1 MIAPWAL
8 KKSRLSSSTYKK
20 FHTPIRSCLS
30 GITPLTSRGDKPL
43 TFTLEHQLEMLIF
56 YHLQGYE
63 SGVELLQAMEEDDF
77 AREHIAPKEGIKK
90 SAFYEAIS
98 ERGLVQLQEIFQNL
112 YAQAKNTVPKKYA
125 KLGELV
131 AVDGSLLDATLSMYW
146 AEYREGSNKFKAHV
160 GFNVN
165 QGIPQKL
172 HLTEGKGGER
182 PFVGKIVNPGQTA
195 ILDRGYQDHSGFDQ
209 WHDDG
214 RHFVCRI
221 KGNTVK
227 ELITL
232 ERFEIDSDSFI
243 FFDGTVLLGKGDSK
257 TQEPLRMV
265 GYRVGGITYY
275 VVTDRMDL
283 TAEEVATVYKLRWE
297 IEKFFAWWKKRLNV
311 YHLISRSTYGVM
323 VQIFAG
329 LITYLLMA
337 IYCAEEHGE
346 WVNMKRVR
354 ELRNTIQ
361 NELRASHMETT
372 NFNKQKRRKRKR
384 LHART

>member
-8 KKSRLSSSTYKK
+8 NKSRLSSSTYKK
-20 FHTPIRSCLS
+20 LYTPIRSCLS

-43 TFTLEHQLEMLIF
+43 TFTLEHQLEMLVF

-63 SGVELLQAMEEDDF
+63 SGIELLQAMEEDDF

-98 ERGLVQLQEIFQNL
+98 ERGLVQLQEIFQSL
-112 YAQAKNTVPKKYA
+112 YAQAKNIVPKKYV

-131 AVDGSLLDATLSMYW
+131 AVDGSLVDATLSMYW

-172 HLTEGKGGER
+172 HLTEGKGSER
-182 PFVGKIVNPGQTA
+182 PFVGKVVNPGQTA
-195 ILDRGYQDHSGFDQ
+195 ILDRGYQDHSDFDQ
-209 WHDDG
+209 WQEDD

-221 KGNTVK
+221 KKNTVK
-227 ELITL
+227 ELVTL

-243 FFDGTVLLGKGDSK
+243 FFDGTVLLGRRDSK

-265 GYRVGGITYY
+265 GYRVDGITYY

-337 IYCAEEHGE
+337 IYCAEEYGE

-361 NELRASHMETT
+361 NELRSSQMETT

-384 LHART
+384 LLART

>member
-1 MIAPWAL
+1 MIAPWVRN
-8 KKSRLSSSTYKK
+8 KSRLSSSTYKK
-20 FHTPIRSCLS
+20 FYVPIRPCLS
-30 GITPLTSRGDKPL
+30 GITPLKSRGDRPL
-43 TFTLEHQLEMLIF
+43 TLTFEHQLEMLVF

-63 SGVELLQAMEEDDF
+63 SGAELLQAMDEDDF
-77 AREHIAPKEGIKK
+77 AREHIAPKDGIKK

-98 ERGLVQLQEIFQNL
+98 ERGLLQLQEIFQNL
-112 YAQAKNTVPKKYA
+112 YVKAQGIVPKKYA
-125 KLGELV
+125 KLGELI
-131 AVDGSLLDATLSMYW
+131 AVDGSLVDATLSMYW

-172 HLTEGKGGER
+172 HLTKGKGGER
-182 PFVGKIVNPGQTA
+182 PFVSKIVNPGQTA
-195 ILDRGYQDHSGFDQ
+195 ILDRGYQGHSDFDRWQ
-209 WHDDG
+209 KEG

-221 KGNTVK
+221 RKNTVK
-227 ELITL
+227 KLVTL
-232 ERFEIDSDSFI
+232 QRFEIAPDSFI
-243 FFDGTVLLGKGDSK
+243 FFDGTVSLGKGDSK
-257 TQEPLRMV
+257 TQQPLRMV
-265 GYRVGGITYY
+265 GYRIGAIRYY

-283 TAEEVATVYKLRWE
+283 TAEEVATVYKLIWE

-337 IYCAEEHGE
+337 IYCAKEYGE
-346 WVNMKRVR
+346 RVNMKRVR

-361 NELRASHMETT
+361 NELRASQMQARNSHKLK
-372 NFNKQKRRKRKR
+372 NKRK
-384 LHART
+384 